1 MPNLL
6 KEFHFLHIAHLA
18 VAMKGDPSGV
28 FEWDDALGQFINIW
42 EGDPLVDLYPVTI
55 NQRPG
60 AYTILAEARPLD
72 LSNQPLQSIF
82 LESYITAGHSDYIF
96 R

>member
-1 MPNLL
+1 MRS
-6 KEFHFLHIAHLA
+6 
-18 VAMKGDPSGV
+18 DPSGV
-28 FEWDDALGQFINIW
+28 YEWDDALGRFNRIW

-60 AYTILAEARPLD
+60 TFTLLAEARPLD
-72 LSNQPLQSIF
+72 LSNQPLQNIY
-82 LESYITAGHSDYIF
+82 LESYITKGQSDYVF